1 MSAYYNTGAPDS
13 VYIRSTDNV
22 TTTPDIHKIRE
33 WLPWSIINI
42 FIGLGLGGIMP
53 LIFTML
59 CRNNK
64 RNNDFNGARTMSTL
78 ALVFNSIVTLS
89 GIAGWIFLIFF
100 IIRFR

>member
-1 MSAYYNTGAPDS
+1 MAFYNTATPDS
-13 VYIRSTDNV
+13 VYIQPTDNV
-22 TTTPDIHKIRE
+22 TRTPEIDKIRE

-53 LIFTML
+53 LIFSLL

-78 ALVFNSIVTLS
+78 ALVFNVIVTLS
-89 GIAGWIFLIFF
+89 GIAGWISLIFF